1 MPDEAEER
9 TAAGRLW
16 SDLEARRASEGR
28 QYHGHS
34 PKPIGNIIAQLV
46 TRRGYAAI
54 HAAGERQAAW
64 QAAAGEQLAAVSEV
78 GQLRRGTLEV
88 IVANSLLMQELTFRK
103 EELLALLQ
111 QALPE
116 AGVRQLRFKVGRV
129 GG

>member
-1 MPDEAEER
+1 MPDGAESSSTQGE
-9 TAAGRLW
+9 LW
-16 SDLEARRASEGR
+16 ADLQTRRAGEQR

-64 QAAAGEQLAAVSEV
+64 LAAAGEQLATVSEV
-78 GQLRRGTLEV
+78 GPFRRGTLEV

-103 EELLALLQ
+103 EELLARLQ
-111 QALPE
+111 QALPD
-116 AGVRQLRFKVGRV
+116 AGLRQLRFKVGQIGR
-129 GG
+129 